1 MKKAVF
7 LFACIFTLISCE
19 EEGELTGSLP
29 PVAIDETATPLF
41 EGSFEPTSGINAT
54 GKVKIYL
61 ENGAHRLD
69 FEDLNVS
76 NGPDLKVYL
85 STAAYPQ
92 QFVNLGNFNANNVYT
107 IPQAV
112 NVSDYSH
119 VLIHCQQYNHLFAYA
134 PLQPIQ

>member
-1 MKKAVF
+1 MKKAIF
-7 LFACIFTLISCE
+7 LFACISLISCE
-19 EEGELTGSLP
+19 AEGELTRSLP
-29 PVAIDETATPLF
+29 TVVIDETATPLF
-41 EGSFEPTSGINAT
+41 EGSFQPTSRINAT

-61 ENGAHRLD
+61 ESGIHRLD
-69 FEDLNVS
+69 FEDLTVS

-107 IPQAV
+107 IPQVV